1 MRIKCAA
8 VRWCY
13 ANESE
18 AKRIVTGMG
27 HSYCYDALTA
37 QEIYSNHR
45 NLALEQEGFLTDD
58 EKFIDRHEAYLI
70 AKAAGQLI
78 SESTSEILQSYNIK
92 Y

>member
-18 AKRIVTGMG
+18 AKRIITGMSY
-27 HSYCYDALTA
+27 SYCYDALTA

-70 AKAAGQLI
+70 AKAAEQLI
-78 SESTSEILQSYNIK
+78 SESPSEILQSYNIK